1 MILSSPHQNSS
12 LPRIS
17 ANMRG
22 ERCVEVRI
30 ADQLPARLVDEGQ
43 ANVEDDEVDVG
54 EVGGG
59 SVHVPGLGVFDRLR
73 SERYALVDADQVDT
87 QLLCVLEDWEG
98 DTRVVHA
105 PREQLAVVVA
115 HVVELQRLRAEL
127 LDLTFHEIER
137 AAAFQRVYR
146 APEDRAVR
154 ITRGELG
161 AFLPG

>member
-30 ADQLPARLVDEGQ
+30 ADQLPARLVDEGK
-43 ANVEDDEVDVG
+43 ADVEDDEVDVG

-59 SVHVPGLGVFDRLR
+59 SVHVPGLRVFDRLR

-87 QLLCVLEDWEG
+87 QLLRLLEHREG
-98 DTRVVHA
+98 DTRGVPA
-105 PREQLAVVVA
+105 PRERLAVVVA
-115 HVVELQRLRAEL
+115 HVVDLERLRTEL
-127 LDLTFHEIER
+127 VELPFHEIEG
-137 AAAFQRVYR
+137 APAFQRVRR

-154 ITRGELG
+154 VTRGELG